1 MDGVGEHALDDQA
14 LPPRLANALYDS
26 FFGRDITASC
36 FRDLIDA
43 SPADCSQR
51 PPSRCRSRTR
61 RSGRPDSRTALC
73 PRQTTDESG
82 RTSSRRRGRGRPFEN
97 RVDAARSRKRE
108 PDTEPRASDFVRGMG
123 VVEPAERSGREGRS
137 RPARVPRS
145 RGTGVTSLKRNTAR
159 PPGQP
164 SFSQARRSPE
174 GAARRILRSG
184 REARRRWGFRSAS
197 AASRGVSRSSRD
209 SAPGP
214 G

>member
-1 MDGVGEHALDDQA
+1 MLQTTTRSRRDERMLLHH
-14 LPPRLANALYDS
+14 S
-26 FFGRDITASC
+26 FFGRDITASYY
-36 FRDLIDA
+36 RDLIDA
-43 SPADCSQR
+43 SPAHRSQR

-97 RVDAARSRKRE
+97 RVDAARSRKSY
-108 PDTEPRASDFVRGMG
+108 PYTEPRASDFVRGIG
-123 VVEPAERSGREGRS
+123 GRLNPQNDLEREGRS

-145 RGTGVTSLKRNTAR
+145 RGIGPNQLEEEHREASGTTVVLAG
-159 PPGQP
+159 PGDP
-164 SFSQARRSPE
+164 RRSSPANPE
-174 GAARRILRSG
+174 IRPRSTAAM
-184 REARRRWGFRSAS
+184 EYQSAP